1 MITQPAPA
9 LPQTVYIVFS
19 GQIDP
24 MSVQR
29 LINACT
35 NATDLELP
43 EKCLMT
49 SENREGD
56 ILKQSQKHFS
66 GGVTIVFTTVIALK
80 SPFSRS
86 REGYYQKHSV
96 HVQSAVQFTI

>member
-35 NATDLELP
+35 NATDQDVNP
-43 EKCLMT
+43 
-49 SENREGD
+49 
-56 ILKQSQKHFS
+56 
-66 GGVTIVFTTVIALK
+66 TTVFIAL
-80 SPFSRS
+80 PP
-86 REGYYQKHSV
+86 
-96 HVQSAVQFTI
+96 SAYWHT